1 MGEALSKVE
10 IQAECLANTGSTL
23 LEWYAIQTDYRY
35 EHRVARDLRAKGFE
49 TYLPLL
55 QEEHQWKDRKKLVD
69 VPAFGGYLFVRQ
81 DASVRH
87 RVQIL
92 ETTGVVRLLGDNH
105 RPTPVPDVEIEAL
118 RRALFSG
125 IPCDRCD
132 YLAIGTVVR
141 VKRGPLAGVEGRLVR
156 LKGGL
161 RLVLAIA
168 TVSQA
173 ISVEVHLEDVE
184 PMGEPQTS

>member
-10 IQAECLANTGSTL
+10 IRSDCLANVGSTP
-23 LEWYAIQTDYRY
+23 LEWYAIQTGYRY
-35 EHRVARDLRAKGFE
+35 EHRVARDLYAKGFE
-49 TYLPLL
+49 IYLPLL
-55 QEEHQWKDRKKLVD
+55 REEHQWKDRKKQVD
-69 VPAFGGYLFVRQ
+69 IPAFGGYLFVRQ
-81 DASVRH
+81 DASARH

-105 RPTPVPDVEIEAL
+105 RPTPVPGAEIEAL
-118 RRALFSG
+118 RRALHSG
-125 IPCDRCD
+125 IPCSRCD

-141 VKRGPLAGVEGRLVR
+141 VKRGPLSGVEGRLVR
-156 LKGGL
+156 IKGGL

-184 PMGEPQTS
+184 PMGESQTS